1 MDKVKLL
8 AIDFLDTLA
17 EIEFEYL
24 TFFILREPR
33 MLNDTFDRLKNHYW
47 FAVEKG
53 TPVFGFLNQSDLPVE
68 IRMRCLEN
76 YVHYF
81 PEGYLYGNNI

>member
-33 MLNDTFDRLKNHYW
+33 MINDTFDRLKNHYW

>member
-1 MDKVKLL
+1 MKKTQQLS
-8 AIDFLDTLA
+8 INFLDALA

-33 MLNDTFDRLKNHYW
+33 MIEDSYDRLKNHYW

-53 TPVFGFLNQSDLPVE
+53 TPIFGFLNHSDLPVE

-76 YVHYF
+76 YIHYF